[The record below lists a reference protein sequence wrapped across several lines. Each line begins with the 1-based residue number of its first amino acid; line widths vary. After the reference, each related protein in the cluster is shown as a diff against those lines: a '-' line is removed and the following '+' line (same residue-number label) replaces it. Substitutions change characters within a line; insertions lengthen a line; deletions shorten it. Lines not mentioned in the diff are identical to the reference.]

1 MPVSS
6 AVLQEL
12 VEDLAGQLQAPAI
25 IEDDELRMVAYSS
38 HDVVI
43 DDIRRESILVK
54 HAPAAVSDWFGRY
67 GLKAAPGPVRI
78 PRDRDRK
85 ILGRLCVPINY
96 HGARLGYLWLIDDDG
111 RLGGA
116 QVRTA
121 AQAADQAGM
130 MMFGDILGERM
141 ASGVLAHLLSPLEE
155 LRADA
160 MRHIDDSGLRGLRG
174 PVIAVVVRTARPA
187 MPLSE
192 PILAQ
197 SLRDVTRGRWA
208 GNVIGLANPD
218 HGVLV
223 GHDLGFAAGCELAS
237 AARAS
242 LLARLHQDGVE
253 ASVVAGMGDPAVLA
267 DARLSYRQA
276 RQAARVAATI
286 PPTGPAARWQD
297 LGVFR
302 TLAQLP
308 ADAEAAASLDPRLS
322 ALLDQADDSVLAT
335 LETYLD
341 LAGDARAS
349 AERLRLHRGTLYYR
363 LQKAEQMAGISL
375 RSGND
380 RLALHL
386 GFKLARLIGLYPRQA
401 GQTPAAAHADRQVAS
416 LWGRAALAAAF
427 WWSGEASGV
436 SASPAC
442 WAGGEPPSSA
452 LRTPCCSPRCCRRR
466 QRA

>member
-1 MPVSS
+1 VSS
-6 AVLQEL
+6 AALQEL
-12 VEDLAGQLQAPAI
+12 VEDLAEQLKAPAV

-38 HDVVI
+38 HSVLI
-43 DDIRRESILVK
+43 DDIRRDSILVK
-54 HAPAAVSDWFGRY
+54 HAPAAVSDWFRTY
-67 GLKAAPGPVRI
+67 GLKAAAGPVRI
-78 PRDRDRK
+78 PGDQDRQ
-85 ILGRLCVPINY
+85 ILGRLCVPISY
-96 HGARLGYLWLIDDDG
+96 RGARLGYVWLIDDDG
-111 RLGGA
+111 RLRSA

-121 AQAADQAGM
+121 VRAADQAGL

-141 ASGVLAHLLSPLEE
+141 ASGVLAHLLSPLDE

-160 MRHIDDSGLRGLRG
+160 IRHIDDSGLQGLRG
-174 PVIAVVVRTARPA
+174 PVIAVVVRTAGAA

-192 PILAQ
+192 PMLAQ

-208 GNVIGLANPD
+208 GDVIGLANPD

-223 GHDLGFAAGCELAS
+223 AHDHGLAAGYELAT

-242 LLARLHQDGVE
+242 LLIRLRQGGPDTL
-253 ASVVAGMGDPAVLA
+253 VVAGIGDPASLA
-267 DARLSYRQA
+267 DARGSYRQA

-286 PPTGPAARWQD
+286 PATGPVARWQD

-322 ALLDQADDSVLAT
+322 ALLDQADGPVLAT

-341 LAGDARAS
+341 LAGDAKAS

-363 LQKAEQMAGISL
+363 LQKAEQIAGVNL
-375 RSGND
+375 RNGYD

-386 GFKLARLIGLYPRQA
+386 DFKLARLIGRYPKQA
-401 GQTPAAAHADRQVAS
+401 GETAAVTHADRRVAS
-416 LWGRAALAAAF
+416 
-427 WWSGEASGV
+427 
-436 SASPAC
+436 
-442 WAGGEPPSSA
+442 
-452 LRTPCCSPRCCRRR
+452 
-466 QRA
+466 

>member
-1 MPVSS
+1 MPLSSS
-6 AVLQEL
+6 ALQEL
-12 VEDLAGQLQAPAI
+12 VEDLAGQLAAPAV
-25 IEDDELRMVAYSS
+25 IEDDELRMVAYST
-38 HDVVI
+38 HDVLI

-54 HAPAAVSDWFGRY
+54 HAPAAVYEWYRRY
-67 GLKAAPGPVRI
+67 GLKAAAGPVRI
-78 PRDRDRK
+78 PGDQDRK
-85 ILGRLCVPINY
+85 ILGRLCVPISY
-96 HGARLGYLWLIDDDG
+96 RGARLGYLWLIDDDG

-121 AQAADQAGM
+121 AQAADQAGL

-174 PVIAVVVRTARPA
+174 PVIAVVVRTARAA

-192 PILAQ
+192 PMLAQ

-208 GNVIGLANPD
+208 GDVIGLANPD

-223 GHDLGFAAGCELAS
+223 GHDRGCAAGYELAS
-237 AARAS
+237 AARES
-242 LLARLHQDGVE
+242 LLMRLHQGGTE
-253 ASVVAGMGDPAVLA
+253 PSVVAGIGDPAALA

-286 PPTGPAARWQD
+286 PPVGPAARWQD

-302 TLAQLP
+302 TLAHLP
-308 ADAEAAASLDPRLS
+308 TGAEAAASLDPRLC
-322 ALLDQADDSVLAT
+322 ALFDQADPPVLAT

-341 LAGDARAS
+341 LAGDAKAS
-349 AERLRLHRGTLYYR
+349 AQRLKLHRGTLYYR
-363 LQKAEQMAGISL
+363 LQKAEQIAGVSL
-375 RSGND
+375 RSGDD

-386 GFKLARLIGLYPRQA
+386 GFKLARLIGLYPKQA
-401 GQTPAAAHADRQVAS
+401 GEPGAATGADRRVAS
-416 LWGRAALAAAF
+416 
-427 WWSGEASGV
+427 
-436 SASPAC
+436 
-442 WAGGEPPSSA
+442 
-452 LRTPCCSPRCCRRR
+452 
-466 QRA
+466 